1 MYLIF
6 LFNKHPTHSIRA
18 QVADSVNSII
28 TFDFDK
34 ELENIQRNITWVD
47 SLLRNYS
54 LFDTSKLALAENISA
69 ETTTAISEM
78 LLTLNSRMELRA
90 FDPMRNQIRN
100 ARNNFREWWVTNA
113 MNIIEKY
120 TEKKR
125 LLIYIVRSPVYS
137 NSKNMISLGIYQL
150 VNSHLSYTCL

>member
-1 MYLIF
+1 M
-6 LFNKHPTHSIRA
+6 
-18 QVADSVNSII
+18 NSIV

-34 ELENIQRNITWVD
+34 ELENVQRNISWVD

-54 LFDTSKLALAENISA
+54 RFDTSKLALAENISA

-100 ARNNFREWWVTNA
+100 ARNNFREW
-113 MNIIEKY
+113 
-120 TEKKR
+120 
-125 LLIYIVRSPVYS
+125 
-137 NSKNMISLGIYQL
+137 
-150 VNSHLSYTCL
+150 